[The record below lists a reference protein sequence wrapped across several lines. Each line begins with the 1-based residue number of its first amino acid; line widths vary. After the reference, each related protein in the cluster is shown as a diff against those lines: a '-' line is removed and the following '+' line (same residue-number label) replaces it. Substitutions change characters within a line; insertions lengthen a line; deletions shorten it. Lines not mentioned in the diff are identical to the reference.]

1 MARKVNKYNTELFKR
16 ALPELQNSMVEI
28 YFDAENPKNFQ
39 EIAEV
44 LKQAGSKK
52 VKRLMAVILKN
63 EYHELIYKREDGDV
77 TAIKLMA
84 GKSGNQNY
92 RIYCRELFKDGKKV
106 VLITPYIKKVQKN
119 QQDQTIINIIQTIKT
134 YDYEF

>member
-1 MARKVNKYNTELFKR
+1 MARKVNKYNVELFKK
-16 ALPELQNSMVEI
+16 ALPELQNSTVEVYI
-28 YFDAENPKNFQ
+28 DAENQKNFQ
-39 EIAEV
+39 EIADV
-44 LKQAGSKK
+44 LNQAGSKK

-63 EYHELIYKREDGDV
+63 EYHELIYKREEDDV

-92 RIYCRELFKDGKKV
+92 RIYCRELFKEGKKV
-106 VLITPYIKKVQKN
+106 VLITPHIKKVQKN

>member
-1 MARKVNKYNTELFKR
+1 MARKVNKYNTELFKK
-16 ALPELQNSMVEI
+16 ALPELQNSTVEI
-28 YFDAENPKNFQ
+28 YLDAENPKKFR
-39 EIAEV
+39 EIADV
-44 LKQAGSKK
+44 LNQAGEKK
-52 VKRLMAVILKN
+52 VKRLIAVILKN
-63 EYHELIYKREDGDV
+63 EYHEHIYKKEEDDV

-92 RIYCRELFKDGKKV
+92 RIYCREIFRNGKKV
-106 VLITPYIKKVQKN
+106 VLITPHIKKVQKN

>member
-1 MARKVNKYNTELFKR
+1 MARKINKYNTELFKK
-16 ALPELQNSMVEI
+16 ALPELRNSTVEVYI
-28 YFDAENPKNFQ
+28 DAENPKKFQ

-63 EYHELIYKREDGDV
+63 EYHEQIYKREEDDI

-92 RIYCRELFKDGKKV
+92 RIYCREFFKEGKKV
-106 VLITPYIKKVQKN
+106 VLITPHIKKVQRN
-119 QQDQTIINIIQTIKT
+119 QQDQTIVNIIQILKT

>member
-1 MARKVNKYNTELFKR
+1 VARKVNKYNTELFKK
-16 ALPELQNSMVEI
+16 ALPELQNSMVEVYI
-28 YFDAENPKNFQ
+28 DTENPKNFQ

-77 TAIKLMA
+77 TAIKLMS

-92 RIYCRELFKDGKKV
+92 RIYCREIFKEGKKV
-106 VLITPYIKKVQKN
+106 VLITPHIKKVQKN

>member
-1 MARKVNKYNTELFKR
+1 MARKVNKYNTETFKR
-16 ALPELQNSMVEI
+16 ALPELQNSLVEVYI
-28 YFDAENPKNFQ
+28 DAENPKSFQ
-39 EIAEV
+39 EIADV
-44 LKQAGSKK
+44 LKQAGSIK

-77 TAIKLMA
+77 TAIKLKA
-84 GKSGNQNY
+84 GRSGNQNY
-92 RIYCRELFKDGKKV
+92 RIYCRELFKEGKKV
-106 VLITPYIKKVQKN
+106 VLITPHIKKVQKN

>member
-1 MARKVNKYNTELFKR
+1 MTRKVNKYDTETFKK
-16 ALPELQNSMVEI
+16 ALPELQNSTVEI
-28 YFDAENPKNFQ
+28 YIDSENPKKFR
-39 EIAEV
+39 EIADV
-44 LKQAGSKK
+44 LNLAGGKK
-52 VKRLMAVILKN
+52 VKRLIAVILKN
-63 EYHELIYKREDGDV
+63 EYHEHIYKKEEDDV

-106 VLITPYIKKVQKN
+106 VLITPHIKKVQKN

>member
-1 MARKVNKYNTELFKR
+1 MTRKTNKYNTETFKK
-16 ALPELQNSMVEI
+16 ALPELQNSIVDI
-28 YFDAENPKNFQ
+28 YIDAENEKKFR

-44 LKQAGSKK
+44 LKQAGAKK

-63 EYHELIYKREDGDV
+63 EYHEHIYKKEDGEV
-77 TAIKLMA
+77 TAIKLIA

-92 RIYCRELFKDGKKV
+92 RIYCKEIFKEGKKV

-119 QQDQTIINIIQTIKT
+119 QQDQTIINIIKTIKT

>member
-1 MARKVNKYNTELFKR
+1 VARKVNKFNTETFKK
-16 ALPELQNSMVEI
+16 ALPELQNSMVEVYI
-28 YFDAENPKNFQ
+28 DAENPKNFQ

-44 LKQAGSKK
+44 LKQAGPKK

-92 RIYCRELFKDGKKV
+92 RIYCREIFKEGKKV

-119 QQDQTIINIIQTIKT
+119 QQDQSIINIIQILKT

>member
-1 MARKVNKYNTELFKR
+1 MARKVNKYNTELFKK
-16 ALPELQNSMVEI
+16 ALPELQNSTVEI
-28 YFDAENPKNFQ
+28 YLDAENPKKFR
-39 EIAEV
+39 EIADV
-44 LKQAGSKK
+44 LSQAGEKK
-52 VKRLMAVILKN
+52 VKRLIAVILKN
-63 EYHELIYKREDGDV
+63 EYHEHIYKKEEDDV

-92 RIYCRELFKDGKKV
+92 RIYCREIFRNGKKV
-106 VLITPYIKKVQKN
+106 VLITPHIKKVQKN

>member
-1 MARKVNKYNTELFKR
+1 MARKVNKYNTELFKK
-16 ALPELQNSMVEI
+16 ALPELQNSMVEVYI
-28 YFDAENPKNFQ
+28 DAENPKNFQ

-63 EYHELIYKREDGDV
+63 EYHELIYKREEDDV

-92 RIYCRELFKDGKKV
+92 RIYCRELFKEGKKV
-106 VLITPYIKKVQKN
+106 VLITPHIKKVQKN

>member
-1 MARKVNKYNTELFKR
+1 MVRKLNKYNTELFKK
-16 ALPELQNSMVEI
+16 ALPELQNSTVEI
-28 YFDAENPKNFQ
+28 YLDAENPKRFR

-44 LKQAGSKK
+44 LKQAGAKK

-63 EYHELIYKREDGDV
+63 EYHEHIYKKEDGDV

-84 GKSGNQNY
+84 GKAGNQNC
-92 RIYCRELFKDGKKV
+92 RIYCKEIFREGKKV

-119 QQDQTIINIIQTIKT
+119 QQDPAIINIIQTIKT

>member
-1 MARKVNKYNTELFKR
+1 MARKVNKYNTETFKR

-28 YFDAENPKNFQ
+28 YLDAENPKKFR
-39 EIAEV
+39 EIADV
-44 LKQAGSKK
+44 LNQAGGKK
-52 VKRLMAVILKN
+52 VKRLIAVILKN
-63 EYHELIYKREDGDV
+63 EYHEHIYKKEDGDV

-92 RIYCRELFKDGKKV
+92 RIYCKEIFREGKKV

-119 QQDQTIINIIQTIKT
+119 QQDPTIINIIQTIKT

>member
-1 MARKVNKYNTELFKR
+1 MARKVNKFNTDAFKR
-16 ALPELQNSMVEI
+16 ALPELQNSGVEVYI
-28 YFDAENPKNFQ
+28 DAENPKKFQ

-44 LKQAGSKK
+44 LMQAGAKK

-63 EYHELIYKREDGDV
+63 EYHEQIYKREDGDI
-77 TAIKLMA
+77 TAIKLMS

-92 RIYCRELFKDGKKV
+92 RIYCREIFKEGKKV
-106 VLITPYIKKVQKN
+106 ILITPHIKKVQKN
-119 QQDQTIINIIQTIKT
+119 QQDQTITNIIQTIKT

>member
-1 MARKVNKYNTELFKR
+1 VARKINKYNTELFKK
-16 ALPELQNSMVEI
+16 ALPELRNSTVEVYI
-28 YFDAENPKNFQ
+28 DAENPKKFQ

-63 EYHELIYKREDGDV
+63 EYHEQIYKREEDDI

-92 RIYCRELFKDGKKV
+92 RIYCREFFKEGKKV
-106 VLITPYIKKVQKN
+106 VLITPHIKKVQRN
-119 QQDQTIINIIQTIKT
+119 QQDQTIVNIIQILKT

>member
-1 MARKVNKYNTELFKR
+1 
-16 ALPELQNSMVEI
+16 LPELRNSTVEVYI
-28 YFDAENPKNFQ
+28 DAENPKKFQ

-63 EYHELIYKREDGDV
+63 EYHEQIYKREEDDI

-92 RIYCRELFKDGKKV
+92 RIYCREFFKEGKKV
-106 VLITPYIKKVQKN
+106 VLITPHIKKVQRN
-119 QQDQTIINIIQTIKT
+119 QQDQTIVNIIQILKT

>member
-1 MARKVNKYNTELFKR
+1 VARKVNKYNTELFKK
-16 ALPELQNSMVEI
+16 ALPELQNSTVEI
-28 YFDAENPKNFQ
+28 YLDAENPKKFR
-39 EIAEV
+39 EIADV
-44 LKQAGSKK
+44 LNQAGEKK
-52 VKRLMAVILKN
+52 VKRLIAVILKN
-63 EYHELIYKREDGDV
+63 EYHEHIYKKEEDDV

-92 RIYCRELFKDGKKV
+92 RIYCREIFRNGKKV
-106 VLITPYIKKVQKN
+106 VLITPHIKKVQKN

>member
-1 MARKVNKYNTELFKR
+1 MARKVNKLDTETFKR
-16 ALPELQNSMVEI
+16 ALPELQNSMVEVYI
-28 YFDAENPKNFQ
+28 DAENQKNFQ

-63 EYHELIYKREDGDV
+63 EYHELIYKREEDDV

-92 RIYCRELFKDGKKV
+92 RIYCREIFKDGKKV
-106 VLITPYIKKVQKN
+106 VLITPHIKKVRKN
-119 QQDQTIINIIQTIKT
+119 QQDQSIINIIQTIKT

>member
-1 MARKVNKYNTELFKR
+1 MARKVNKYNTETFKR
-16 ALPELQNSMVEI
+16 ALPELQNSMVEVYI
-28 YFDAENPKNFQ
+28 DSENPKNFQ

-92 RIYCRELFKDGKKV
+92 RIYCRELFKEGKKV
-106 VLITPYIKKVQKN
+106 VLITPHIKKVQKN